1 MAPCR
6 QVGQGEPLESC
17 HSMGKVKDRND
28 PALGKGRRAS
38 ASQAKRVNGQSPRGG
53 TEPSLF
59 RDLQDHC
66 LEPSRRAS
74 RAELAQTAM
83 GQSKGTGFYS
93 SRSPGAIRQ
102 GWWVYARLVP

>member
-1 MAPCR
+1 MAPCS

-17 HSMGKVKDRND
+17 HSMGKVKDRNN
-28 PALGKGRRAS
+28 PALGKGRR

-66 LEPSRRAS
+66 LEPGRRAS

-83 GQSKGTGFYS
+83 GQSKGYKARVVGICP
-93 SRSPGAIRQ
+93 PGS
-102 GWWVYARLVP
+102 LVPFLIWNSVYD